1 MSVYVVDSNFF
12 IEAHRVSYPLD
23 IANSFWSKV
32 RQLANDGK
40 IISIDKVKDEIYDR
54 NDALEFWCQNNLP
67 NDFFKDSSEVLK
79 EYSEV
84 VGWAISWSNHYLP
97 KALNE
102 FLEADEADAFI
113 IAYALAD
120 PQNRIIVTQEYS
132 QPEMKKRIKIP
143 EPCIALGVQFVTAM
157 NMFRQLK
164 ETF

>member
-12 IEAHRVSYPLD
+12 IEAHRMSYPMD
-23 IANSFWSKV
+23 VANSYWSKV
-32 RQLANDGK
+32 SQLAIEGK

-54 NDALEFWCQNNLP
+54 NDALEYWCKANLP
-67 NDFFKDSSEVLK
+67 EDFFKDSSDVMN
-79 EYSEV
+79 EYSNV
-84 VGWAISWSNHYLP
+84 VSWAISRRDHYLA

-113 IAYALAD
+113 IAYALAE
-120 PQNRIIVTQEYS
+120 PQNRIIVTQEIS

-143 EPCIALGVQFVTAM
+143 EPCVALGVQFVNVM
-157 NMFRQLK
+157 GMFRQLR